1 MSQKNSLII
10 CRFPILIKQELV
22 MKKII
27 AINLTVILLLITV
40 YIVGYY
46 FLNYPMQFDLWH
58 IVKECQLQYLP
69 AVFAITALVSYPI
82 SSLNFKNLSFKSKF
96 LRVFPLLNSLAL
108 LFFVYTATKEFIK
121 NKSELTKQE
130 NYYIREAEKDI
141 KKDQIVV
148 RYAGGFFI
156 PAYDKQTS
164 IRIDSIT
171 EKYGIISKNTG
182 CTFDPIDIKAQEK
195 YNELTDHYLEKRN
208 GKGWKERMK
217 REIGDLKK
225 IKYSETE

>member
-1 MSQKNSLII
+1 
-10 CRFPILIKQELV
+10 

-27 AINLTVILLLITV
+27 AINLIVILLLTTV
-40 YIVGYY
+40 YIIGYY
-46 FLNYPMQFDLWH
+46 FLNYPMQFDLWY

-69 AVFAITALVSYPI
+69 VVFTIIALISYLI
-82 SSLNFKNLSFKSKF
+82 SSIGFKNLSFKSKF

-108 LFFVYTATKEFIK
+108 LFFVYTAANEFIK
-121 NKSELTKQE
+121 NKRQLTKQE
-130 NYYIREAEKDI
+130 NYYIHEAEKDI
-141 KKDQIVV
+141 RKDQIIS
-148 RYAGGFFI
+148 RYAGGFSI

-171 EKYGIISKNTG
+171 EKYGLISQNTG